1 MKQSGTLSLKNGEEI
16 LKIRKPI
23 HVKQLQWYLRYFL
36 LHNLYTLFI
45 RILFV
50 AVGFLFF
57 SYAEAEIA
65 GKLPSFFDS
74 HEHFVQPDTKD
85 ITRLRFVT
93 TFDFPPFNFLDQT
106 GHLAGYNIDLLR
118 AICSK
123 LKLEKFCEIEVV
135 PWQEL
140 VEHVK
145 NGGAEVIIAGL
156 KETSQT
162 QQDLVFTKSYLRFPA
177 RFVASRQLNLDEPIS
192 DQLIH
197 LTSGVLSKSIHEK
210 LFHDYFPKAKWQ
222 GFKEREE
229 LYKALQDHKIDL
241 IFDDGLSL
249 SLWFK
254 HQKSI
259 DCCHFVGGA
268 YMAPQLLGQGMQLAV
283 AKKNEKLIDILN
295 YALKSLEDD
304 GKLAELYLRYFPISF
319 Y

>member
-1 MKQSGTLSLKNGEEI
+1 ME
-16 LKIRKPI
+16 IRKPT
-23 HVKQLQWYLRYFL
+23 HVKYLQWRFWDFL
-36 LHNLYTLFI
+36 LHTLYILFI

-50 AVGFLFF
+50 AGGFLFF

-74 HEHFVQPDTKD
+74 HEYFVQPDTKD

-123 LKLEKFCEIEVV
+123 LKLEKLCEVEVV

-229 LYKALQDHKIDL
+229 LYKALQEHKIDL
-241 IFDDGLSL
+241 IFDDGFSL
-249 SLWFK
+249 SLWFNN
-254 HQKSI
+254 QKSI
-259 DCCHFVGGA
+259 DCYHFVGGA

-295 YALKSLEDD
+295 YALKSLEED
-304 GKLAELYLRYFPISF
+304 GKLTELYLRYFPISF

>member
-1 MKQSGTLSLKNGEEI
+1 M
-16 LKIRKPI
+16 KIRKPI
-23 HVKQLQWYLRYFL
+23 YVKQLLQLRLRYFL
-36 LHNLYTLFI
+36 LNNLYNIFI

-50 AVGFLFF
+50 AGGFLFF
-57 SYAEAEIA
+57 SYAEAKIV
-65 GKLPSFFDS
+65 GNLPSFFDS
-74 HEHFVQPDTKD
+74 HEHLVQPDTTD
-85 ITRLRFVT
+85 IVRLRFVT

-123 LKLEKFCEIEVV
+123 LKLEKLCEVEVV
-135 PWQEL
+135 PWKEL

-156 KETSQT
+156 KETNET

-177 RFVASRQLNLDEPIS
+177 RFVASRLLNLDEPIS

-197 LTSGVLSKSIHEK
+197 LTSGVLSKSVHEQ
-210 LFHDYFPKAKWQ
+210 LFHYYFPEAKWQ
-222 GFKEREE
+222 GFKKREE
-229 LYKALQDHKIDL
+229 LYKALQERKIDL
-241 IFDDGLSL
+241 IFDDGFAL

-254 HQKSI
+254 KQKSV

-283 AKKNEKLIDILN
+283 AKKNEKLVDILN
-295 YALKSLEDD
+295 YALKSLEED
-304 GKLAELYLRYFPISF
+304 GKLTELYLRYFPISF

>member
-1 MKQSGTLSLKNGEEI
+1 M
-16 LKIRKPI
+16 KIRKPT
-23 HVKQLQWYLRYFL
+23 HVKYLQWRFGDFL
-36 LHNLYTLFI
+36 LHTLYTLFI

-50 AVGFLFF
+50 AGGFLFF

-74 HEHFVQPDTKD
+74 HEYFVQPDTKD

-123 LKLEKFCEIEVV
+123 LKLEKLCEVEVV

-229 LYKALQDHKIDL
+229 LYKALQEHKIDL
-241 IFDDGLSL
+241 IFDDGFSL
-249 SLWFK
+249 SLWFNN
-254 HQKSI
+254 QKSI
-259 DCCHFVGGA
+259 DCYHFVGGA

-295 YALKSLEDD
+295 YALKSLEED
-304 GKLAELYLRYFPISF
+304 GKLTELYLRYFPISF

>member
-1 MKQSGTLSLKNGEEI
+1 MKIKKT
-16 LKIRKPI
+16 I
-23 HVKQLQWYLRYFL
+23 HVKHFQWRLRYFL
-36 LHNLYTLFI
+36 LNTLYNIFI

-50 AVGFLFF
+50 AGGGVFS
-57 SYAEAEIA
+57 SYAQAEIA
-65 GKLPSFFDS
+65 GRLPSFFDS
-74 HEHFVQPDTKD
+74 HEYFVQPDTKD
-85 ITRLRFVT
+85 IIRLRFVT

-106 GHLAGYNIDLLR
+106 GRLAGYNIDLLR

-123 LKLEKFCEIEVV
+123 LKLEKLCEVEVV
-135 PWQEL
+135 PWKEL

-145 NGGAEVIIAGL
+145 NDGAEVIIAGL

-177 RFVASRQLNLDEPIS
+177 RFVASRQLNFDEPIS
-192 DQLIH
+192 DQLAH

-210 LFHDYFPKAKWQ
+210 VFHDYFPKAKWQ
-222 GFKEREE
+222 RFKEREE
-229 LYKALQDHKIDL
+229 LYKALQEHKIDL
-241 IFDDGLSL
+241 IFDDGFAL

-254 HQKSI
+254 NQKSV
-259 DCCHFVGGA
+259 DFYHFVGGP

-295 YALKSLEDD
+295 YALKSLEED
-304 GKLAELYLRYFPISF
+304 GKLTELYLRYFPISF

>member
-1 MKQSGTLSLKNGEEI
+1 MKNGEEI

-23 HVKQLQWYLRYFL
+23 HIKHLQWRLRYFL

-50 AVGFLFF
+50 AGGFLFF

-65 GKLPSFFDS
+65 GRLPSFFDS

-85 ITRLRFVT
+85 IIRLRFVT

-118 AICSK
+118 ALCSK
-123 LKLEKFCEIEVV
+123 LNLEKLCEVEVV
-135 PWQEL
+135 PWKEL

-145 NGGAEVIIAGL
+145 NGGAEIIIAGL

-162 QQDLVFTKSYLRFPA
+162 QQDLIFTKSYLRFPA

-192 DQLIH
+192 DQLAH
-197 LTSGVLSKSIHEK
+197 LTSGVLSNSIHEK
-210 LFHDYFPKAKWQ
+210 LFHNYFPKAKWQ

-229 LYKALQDHKIDL
+229 LYQALQKRTIDL
-241 IFDDGLSL
+241 IFDDGFAL

-254 HQKSI
+254 NQKSV

-283 AKKNEKLIDILN
+283 AKKNEKLVDILN
-295 YALKSLEDD
+295 YTLKSLEED

>member
-1 MKQSGTLSLKNGEEI
+1 M
-16 LKIRKPI
+16 KIRKPI
-23 HVKQLQWYLRYFL
+23 HIKHLQWRLRYFL

-50 AVGFLFF
+50 AGGFLFF

-65 GKLPSFFDS
+65 GRLPSFFDS

-85 ITRLRFVT
+85 IIRLRFVT

-118 AICSK
+118 ALCSK
-123 LKLEKFCEIEVV
+123 LNLEKLCEVEVV
-135 PWQEL
+135 PWKEL

-145 NGGAEVIIAGL
+145 NGGAEIIIAGL

-162 QQDLVFTKSYLRFPA
+162 QQDLIFTKSYLRFPA

-192 DQLIH
+192 DQLAH
-197 LTSGVLSKSIHEK
+197 LTSGVLSNSIHEK
-210 LFHDYFPKAKWQ
+210 LFHNYFPKAKWQ

-229 LYKALQDHKIDL
+229 LYQALQKRTIDL
-241 IFDDGLSL
+241 IFDDGFAL

-254 HQKSI
+254 NQKSV

-283 AKKNEKLIDILN
+283 AKKNEKLVDILN
-295 YALKSLEDD
+295 YTLKSLEED

>member
-1 MKQSGTLSLKNGEEI
+1 MKQCCILSLKNGEEI

-23 HVKQLQWYLRYFL
+23 HIKHFQWRLCYFL

-50 AVGFLFF
+50 AGGFLSF

-65 GKLPSFFDS
+65 GRLPSFFDS
-74 HEHFVQPDTKD
+74 HEHFVQPDTKN

-106 GHLAGYNIDLLR
+106 GHLTGYNIDLLR
-118 AICSK
+118 ALCLK
-123 LKLEKFCEIEVV
+123 LKLEKLCEVEVV
-135 PWQEL
+135 PWKEL

-162 QQDLVFTKSYLRFPA
+162 QQDLIFTKSYLRFPA
-177 RFVASRQLNLDEPIS
+177 RFVASRQLNLDEPLS
-192 DQLIH
+192 NQLVH
-197 LTSGVLSKSIHEK
+197 LTSGVLSNTIHEK

-229 LYKALQDHKIDL
+229 LYKALQEHKIDL
-241 IFDDGLSL
+241 IFDDGFSL
-249 SLWFK
+249 SLWFNN
-254 HQKSI
+254 QKSI
-259 DCCHFVGGA
+259 DSYHFVGGA

-295 YALKSLEDD
+295 YALKSLEED
-304 GKLAELYLRYFPISF
+304 GKLTELYLRYFPISF